1 MRTTAQ
7 TLSPDSRPET
17 PHQTRKNEEA
27 APGTAMPRVGKS
39 QEDDRTCPSSILRR
53 SPRGRRG
60 QGTEPQRTSR
70 HVRFHEP
77 LEVAVHYIAS
87 REPTVTTKA
96 SSRPR
101 PRGSSLLLRLSVC
114 VLLLLVLGLYCS
126 RVKPIALALEDLR
139 ARLLV
144 LILRLRHV
152 AVTCYR
158 CLLRL

>member
-1 MRTTAQ
+1 
-7 TLSPDSRPET
+7 
-17 PHQTRKNEEA
+17 
-27 APGTAMPRVGKS
+27 MPRVGRS